1 MRSGQ
6 LFTDPKFDYNLD
18 SLGEKIEWA
27 RPQEICSEPKL
38 VVEGTDQF
46 DVIQVM
52 MMMMIKMMMM
62 MIMINLVT
70 LLGLCV
76 SSLCRGHANL
86 LCIVPILAEEK
97 LFTLLE
103 LCVPSLRRG
112 HATLLWIVPILTDDP
127 RRGSEK

>member
-46 DVIQVM
+46 DVIQV
-52 MMMMIKMMMM
+52 
-62 MIMINLVT
+62 N
-70 LLGLCV
+70 
-76 SSLCRGHANL
+76 NDNNN
-86 LCIVPILAEEK
+86 
-97 LFTLLE
+97 
-103 LCVPSLRRG
+103 
-112 HATLLWIVPILTDDP
+112 DDYDDYDDNDDDDDDDNDDNDDDDYCE
-127 RRGSEK
+127 GKAG